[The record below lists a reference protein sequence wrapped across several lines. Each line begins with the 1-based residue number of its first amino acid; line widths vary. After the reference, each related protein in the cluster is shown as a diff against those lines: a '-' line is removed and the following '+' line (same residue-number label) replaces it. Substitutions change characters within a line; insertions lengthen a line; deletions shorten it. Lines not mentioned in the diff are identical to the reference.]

1 MTVKL
6 QQINKS
12 QLVKLLDAINS
23 EGVDNQFWTVDS
35 YENSWTADEVFGGT
49 NQTEFE
55 PGDYISVMYNEEN
68 QFPIFAENLS
78 IVTSFPHYDYL
89 IEEDLRVLIFK
100 I

>member
-1 MTVKL
+1 MVISQKL
-6 QQINKS
+6 DKKQM
-12 QLVKLLDAINS
+12 VKLLDAINR

-35 YENSWTADEVFGGT
+35 YENKWNAGEVFGGT

-68 QFPIFAENLS
+68 QFPIFDENRS
-78 IVTSFPHYDYL
+78 IVTSFPHYDYW